1 MCWLFCF
8 TDMATYSF
16 LLRDAATKEV
26 ICQIPT
32 NAWLF
37 FEYDAGRSNDVGQCQ
52 GILSTRRFEWI
63 DDFLKVRTA
72 DDNLDAILEV
82 WRRPNRIPG
91 YARPQARRD
100 AQYLVRYQRQEHL
113 NDGRPRY
120 TMIGRD
126 QHHLLTR
133 PIMHPPGD
141 LPLIV
146 TDAASQQ
153 TAVDSYTTGTPPPPV
168 FAEDNFIGGGETAD
182 TAQQMFEAATWAKTT
197 LPPVFSDIDIA
208 PVVSGGIPS
217 HPISLRYESSLLLS
231 LQRMSAASWFAW
243 YNGIVAPTDLP
254 CDFSLQPIAGNPG
267 MPWTFTIHVG
277 GRGRD
282 LRVGNTVGN
291 APVILSPGLD
301 NVIQPVFLI
310 DRLEEVTSAVVAGQG
325 NGKDR
330 QVISVRDAAAIS
342 HSPWNVI
349 EEFVHASKISD
360 FTVAGGIDE
369 AVTVGQLHLH
379 EKGSRTEITAIA
391 RQRVGAQY
399 GIDIEV
405 GDLVTTHFLGEY
417 EDVQI
422 QKIQIQLFN
431 NGTEKTLLE
440 FRRLDGSQYD
450 GSDEY
455 QKIVRLIADAKETG
469 SYSGEQQ

>member
-1 MCWLFCF
+1 
-8 TDMATYSF
+8 
-16 LLRDAATKEV
+16 
-26 ICQIPT
+26 
-32 NAWLF
+32 
-37 FEYDAGRSNDVGQCQ
+37 
-52 GILSTRRFEWI
+52 
-63 DDFLKVRTA
+63 
-72 DDNLDAILEV
+72 
-82 WRRPNRIPG
+82 
-91 YARPQARRD
+91 
-100 AQYLVRYQRQEHL
+100 
-113 NDGRPRY
+113 
-120 TMIGRD
+120 MIGRD

-208 PVVSGGIPS
+208 PAVSGGIPS

-267 MPWTFTIHVG
+267 MPWTFTVHVG

-291 APVILSPGLD
+291 TPVILSPGLD

-360 FTVAGGIDE
+360 FTVAGGVDE